1 MGAFDHLP
9 YRKGVGIMLL
19 NAQGKVFVAK
29 RIDMTSEAWQMPQ
42 GGIDDGEEPQ
52 TAALRELKEETGTD
66 KAEIIA
72 DSGEWL
78 RYDLPD
84 ALVPK
89 LWKGRYRGQEQLW
102 FAMRFTGQDSD
113 IDIATEH
120 AEFSEWRWADM
131 HTLPEL
137 IVPFKRDMYA
147 DLAQRFS
154 SLVG

>member
-9 YRKGVGIMLL
+9 YRRGVGIMLL
-19 NAQGKVFVAK
+19 NARGKVFVAK

-42 GGIDDGEEPQ
+42 GGIDDGEDPQ

-102 FAMRFTGQDSD
+102 YVMRFTGQDSD
-113 IDIATEH
+113 IDIATDH
-120 AEFSEWRWADM
+120 
-131 HTLPEL
+131 
-137 IVPFKRDMYA
+137 
-147 DLAQRFS
+147 
-154 SLVG
+154 